1 MSHRAIDTLALLA
14 GLTLFGCADSSTND
28 GTTGVVD
35 ENLAAFDQLD
45 FDAYNKQ
52 DWDLFRHIHCS
63 DVVVTNYD
71 GSQTQGIDA
80 HVAAIAYQFT
90 WAPDSRA
97 VAHPVKV
104 GQGEWTAVQGHIQG
118 TFSQPMALQDGTMIP
133 PTGKSFDSTMATF
146 ARWENGCIAEE
157 QLFLDLGTIT
167 KQIGISQ

>member
-14 GLTLFGCADSSTND
+14 GLTLFGCTDSSTND

-52 DWDLFRHIHCS
+52 DWDLFRHLHCS

-80 HVAAIAYQFT
+80 HVAFLNEEGPLLART
-90 WAPDSRA
+90 
-97 VAHPVKV
+97 
-104 GQGEWTAVQGHIQG
+104 TANTTQALS
-118 TFSQPMALQDGTMIP
+118 TFRIP
-133 PTGKSFDSTMATF
+133 
-146 ARWENGCIAEE
+146 
-157 QLFLDLGTIT
+157 
-167 KQIGISQ
+167 